1 MNSPKKFNSVEEYI
15 SFQPENIRHLLEEL
29 RQIIRQTAPTA
40 SEVIS
45 YNMPAYKINGI
56 LVYFAANKK
65 HIGFYPTSSPI
76 VIFKDKLINYKTS
89 KGAIQFPIKSGIPA
103 ELVKNIV
110 EYRIH
115 EDELKAFGKKAT
127 KK

>member
-1 MNSPKKFNSVEEYI
+1 MNPQIKFNSVDEYI
-15 SFQPENIRHLLEEL
+15 SFQPESVRYLLEEL

>member
-1 MNSPKKFNSVEEYI
+1 MNPQQKFNSVDEYI
-15 SFQPENIRHLLEEL
+15 SFQPEGVRHLLEEL

-45 YNMPAYKINGI
+45 YNMPAYKIKGI
-56 LVYFAANKK
+56 LVYFAANKQ

-76 VIFKDKLINYKTS
+76 VIFNDELTNYKTS
-89 KGAIQFPIKSGIPA
+89 KGAIQFPIKSGIPTK
-103 ELVKNIV
+103 LVKKIV

-115 EDELKAFGKKAT
+115 EDEIRASAKK
-127 KK
+127 